1 MITSV
6 AASARNLEESSER
19 KPSCAFGRL
28 VHRLATS
35 LAYHHPAANRPR
47 QGRGQRGDSDLP
59 LESLRD
65 ARFILRHRTWN
76 DGNSETSSVRQC
88 QVCIYLR

>member
-1 MITSV
+1 MCVWEISLQVYLTI
-6 AASARNLEESSER
+6 ARLLT
-19 KPSCAFGRL
+19 A
-28 VHRLATS
+28 
-35 LAYHHPAANRPR
+35 PR

-65 ARFILRHRTWN
+65 ARFILRHRARN